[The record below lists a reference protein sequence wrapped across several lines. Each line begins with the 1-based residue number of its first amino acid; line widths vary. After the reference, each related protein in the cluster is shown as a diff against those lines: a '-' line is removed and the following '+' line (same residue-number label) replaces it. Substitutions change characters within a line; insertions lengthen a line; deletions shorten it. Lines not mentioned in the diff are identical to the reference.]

1 MRLEPK
7 IYILQKVNDPF
18 TFGTVGWTNILMPTP
33 SPADLDADATLDEEE
48 KTGILD
54 TTETVQIDKIYA
66 LIPDV
71 YPQFQVDRKLIL
83 RGMARMVIKLGV
95 AGDGTYATT
104 LSKVSVDIG
113 LVNKAGTFS
122 SKAAEDSTPNQSQTS
137 TTYKTF
143 SAQALFCDI
152 ADFGV
157 SRDQLIAVR
166 LRVYAYVA
174 SGSTGGKVKIICT
187 RNEADSYLEACI
199 GLKEYQP

>member
-18 TFGTVGWTNILMPTP
+18 TFGTVNWTNLLLPTP
-33 SPADLDADATLDEEE
+33 SPSDLDLDSALDEEE

-54 TTETVQIDKIYA
+54 TTETLQIDKTYI
-66 LIPDV
+66 LIPDI
-71 YPQFQVDRKLIL
+71 YPQYKVERKLIV

-104 LSKVSVDIG
+104 LSKVAVDIG
-113 LVNKAGTFS
+113 YVNRAGTFT
-122 SKAAEDSTPNQSQTS
+122 SKVAEDSTPNQSQTS
-137 TTYKTF
+137 AAYKTF
-143 SAQALFCDI
+143 SGQALFCDI
-152 ADFGV
+152 ADFGI
-157 SRDQLIAVR
+157 SRDLLPAVR

-174 SGSTGGKVKIICT
+174 SGSTGGKVKIICP
-187 RNEADSYLEACI
+187 RGEADSYLEACI